1 MKDNNSN
8 VEELT
13 EALKKIGEL
22 MSNKENL
29 EKLSNEE
36 LLKCNE
42 QINRIKA
49 IITSKIIQEGGRI
62 DVNYHLGQNK

>member
-1 MKDNNSN
+1 MKDNNAN

-22 MSNKENL
+22 MSKENL
-29 EKLSNEE
+29 EKLSTEE

-49 IITSKIIQEGGRI
+49 IILDQYQEDINIHIVLAG
-62 DVNYHLGQNK
+62 L

>member
-1 MKDNNSN
+1 MKDNNAN

-13 EALKKIGEL
+13 EALKKKGEL
-22 MSNKENL
+22 MSKENL
-29 EKLSNEE
+29 EKLSTEE

-49 IITSKIIQEGGRI
+49 IITSKII
-62 DVNYHLGQNK
+62 

>member
-29 EKLSNEE
+29 KKLSNEE

-49 IITSKIIQEGGRI
+49 IITSKII
-62 DVNYHLGQNK
+62 

>member
-1 MKDNNSN
+1 MKDNNAN

-22 MSNKENL
+22 MSKENL
-29 EKLSNEE
+29 EKLSTEE

-49 IITSKIIQEGGRI
+49 IITSKIISFK
-62 DVNYHLGQNK
+62 NFKSYFF